1 MKNLKN
7 KLAAIAFTLMIAMGS
22 TVANAGILI
31 NDRNGSGFKNTET
44 CTTSEDQ
51 KDWGILI
58 NDIIGIL
65 INDLGGILINDLKDS
80 APTNCGILIND

>member
-7 KLAAIAFTLMIAMGS
+7 KVAAIALTMMIAMGS

-44 CTTSEDQ
+44 CSTNEDK

-58 NDIIGIL
+58 NDLVGIL
-65 INDLGGILINDLKDS
+65 INDLVGILINDLKDS
-80 APTNCGILIND
+80 APVNCGILIND